1 MIPSL
6 YGELAEHWPVI
17 SPVDAYAD
25 EGRFISAVLRAA
37 GARTV
42 LEFGCGGG
50 HLSSYLRDEFTM
62 TLTDI
67 APEMVE
73 VSRRLNP
80 LCEHAVADMFAA
92 DLGRTFDAVL
102 IHDAADYILD
112 EEQMQAA
119 FTTARRHL
127 RPGGLL
133 LVVPDHL
140 ADTWQPSVMTGG
152 TDDIHYEARYEARD
166 GGIRIDFTVT
176 VGDRVVRESH
186 DIGLFWQHTWATGLA
201 RAGFDPVDEIDASEL
216 GWGPRVAFAAFAAFA
231 ADVTA
236 SMVGIRP

>member
-1 MIPSL
+1 MLIPAL

-25 EGRFISAVLRAA
+25 EGRFISAILRAA
-37 GARTV
+37 EVRTV

-73 VSRRLNP
+73 VSRALNP
-80 LCEHAVADMFAA
+80 GCDHAVADMFDA

-102 IHDAADYILD
+102 IHDAADYILTAD
-112 EEQMQAA
+112 DMAAA
-119 FTTARRHL
+119 FATARRHL
-127 RPGGLL
+127 RHGGLL

-152 TDDIHYEARYEARD
+152 SDDVRYEARYGERE

-176 VGDRVVRESH
+176 VGDRVISESY
-186 DIGLFWQHTWATGLA
+186 DIGLFAQYQWVAGLA
-201 RAGFDPVDEIDASEL
+201 AAGFDPIDEIDASEI
-216 GWGPRVAFAAFAAFA
+216 GWGSRIAFAAFTPA
-231 ADVTA
+231 
-236 SMVGIRP
+236 